1 MDRIA
6 VYELQDALMQIF
18 LAQGIRG
25 AVYPDGIYGPE
36 TAEAVRAFQ
45 QTEGLPVT
53 GEADRETW
61 ERIQTRL
68 YAIIK
73 ALEVLP
79 IPVFPNGDFAL
90 VPGAGGLLVGLV
102 QGIFQRLHETYKNI
116 PAPALTWIYDRE
128 TAEAAAV
135 IREKAG
141 LSPGEELDAQAWNV
155 LARLYASV
163 QL

>member
-1 MDRIA
+1 MVLTVDVGNTNIVFGGFEGDTLRFTSRVRTDKYQMRDEYAIKFL
-6 VYELQDALMQIF
+6 EL
-18 LAQGIRG
+18 IRFYGYRPDDFDG
-25 AVYPDGIYGPE
+25 AVISSVVPP
-36 TAEAVRAFQ
+36 
-45 QTEGLPVT
+45 L
-53 GEADRETW
+53 
-61 ERIQTRL
+61 
-68 YAIIK
+68 
-73 ALEVLP
+73 

-155 LARLYASV
+155 LSRLYASV